1 MKCKILKTL
10 IISLILSLFAGLF
23 SINFN
28 TVYADSQNELNTK
41 FYLPSSPIEF
51 YDLTSPVALTYS
63 NGNYAFSEY
72 YDDKEN
78 NKNDVNSLVVY
89 NSATKSYT
97 KVTDSTSIQN
107 ISCIAL
113 YENFL
118 FYVSG
123 SKIYYADITDLSK
136 APVNTG
142 VYASN
147 YISVNGNT
155 IIANTNNSI
164 EIYEL
169 SFENETL
176 NLKHLYSISDESFI
190 GYIDD
195 SKDIYYQN
203 ANGFY
208 YYSIENST
216 VYEIFKGENKSAI
229 SLTGV
234 GNNLYYTTTDGLYEL
249 EKGENKTP
257 KLLLG
262 VNSSANSLG
271 SIKTPQGVCV
281 KDGTLLIAD
290 NSLNCVQEFSLETNS
305 FTNFAITTESTANYR
320 LTSDASSIFLS
331 ENYLY
336 ALDKTTLDNS
346 QNAKRLLKKS
356 IDNENEYVKIDLSF
370 LYENNPEYNIVD
382 FACSNDHILIYDGT
396 NLTLYK
402 QAETGLESV
411 YSIKNEAITSVS
423 YLDGNFYYTHTAKS
437 VELTHDYTKIYQL
450 TLPSET
456 NNLTEISSEQLTISE
471 EVKGVVTK
479 MTVDVFGNIY
489 LLYKDSAEA
498 TQYKLARFYANTL
511 NSQTV
516 LDIDDGTQPI
526 TLNCDFNGNVY
537 LLLNNNTI
545 NKYVLDSATNLYTK
559 QQFNLKLAGGTT
571 VKDFCLSYRSDSVY
585 YLSNAC
591 ILKNDDNLLNVSNL
605 NLISAENVNEKAIS
619 SEISFLTIKK
629 NAKIFKI
636 QLNDYKVVDGKKYFN
651 NIVPITELNS
661 SKCYPIISEIDN
673 DYYLVSYND
682 NVVALVRKTSVS
694 SEHNNGADATI
705 INKQD
710 YENYDITETRFNNE
724 SQVITNTDYVFSKP
738 IQSQNYL
745 LYSIE
750 KGTTVYKIIEY
761 SFNNKNYTLVSLTE
775 NGEPYGYIP
784 SGYLTSSIEYKNES
798 YGESTHVLGKN
809 SEKTVLDALM
819 IILIAFTITATA
831 LFIEYKLLFKSG
843 K

>member
-10 IISLILSLFAGLF
+10 LVSLVLSLFAGLF
-23 SINFN
+23 GINFN
-28 TVYADSQNELNTK
+28 TVYANNQNELKTK

-51 YDLTSPVALTYS
+51 YDLTSPVAITYL

-78 NKNDVNSLVVY
+78 NENDVNSLIVY
-89 NSATKSYT
+89 NATTKTYT
-97 KVTDSTSIQN
+97 KIKDTNSIVN

-118 FYVSG
+118 FYVSR
-123 SKIYYADITDLSK
+123 SEIYYVDITDLSK
-136 APVNTG
+136 TPVNTG
-142 VYASN
+142 IYAAT
-147 YISVNGNT
+147 YISINGNA
-155 IIANTNNSI
+155 IITNTSSSI
-164 EIYEL
+164 NVYEL
-169 SFENETL
+169 ATVNNEPTL
-176 NLKHLYSISDESFI
+176 TFRYSILAESFI

-195 SKDIYYQN
+195 GKNIYYQN

-208 YYSIENST
+208 YYSIDTST
-216 VYEIFKGENKSAI
+216 IYEIFKGENKSAI

-234 GNNLYYTTTDGLYEL
+234 NNKLYYTTTDGLYEL
-249 EKGENKTP
+249 EKGENITP
-257 KLLLG
+257 KLILV
-262 VNSSANSLG
+262 VNSNASLLG
-271 SIKTPQGVCV
+271 SIKTPQGVTS
-281 KDGTLLIAD
+281 KDGKLLIAD

-356 IDNENEYVKIDLSF
+356 IDNESEYTRIDLSF
-370 LYENNPEYNIVD
+370 LYENNPDYNIVD
-382 FACSNDHILIYDGT
+382 FACSNDHILLYDGT

-411 YSIKNEAITSVS
+411 YTIKNEAVTSVN

-437 VELTHDYTKIYQL
+437 VELTHDYTKIYQI
-450 TLPSET
+450 TLPNET
-456 NNLTEISSEQLTISE
+456 NNLTEITSQQLTISE
-471 EVKGVVTK
+471 EVKGVVAK

-489 LLYKDSAEA
+489 LLYKDSVEA

-511 NSQTV
+511 NSQMILDFGDTV
-516 LDIDDGTQPI
+516 NPLSI
-526 TLNCDFNGNVY
+526 NCDFAGNVY
-537 LLLNNNTI
+537 VLLDNNTV
-545 NKYVLDSATNLYTK
+545 NKYVLDNETELYVK
-559 QQFNLKLAGGTT
+559 QQFDINLAGGTT
-571 VKDFCLSYRSDSVY
+571 VKDFCLSYKSDSVY

-619 SEISFLTIKK
+619 SNVSFLTIKK

-636 QLNDYKVVDGKKYFN
+636 QLNDYKTIDGKKYFN
-651 NIVPITELNS
+651 NIVPITELNT
-661 SKCYPIISEIDN
+661 SKCYPIIAEIDS
-673 DYYLVSYND
+673 DYYLVSYTD
-682 NVVALVRKTSVS
+682 NIVALVRKTSVS
-694 SEHNNGADATI
+694 SEHNSGADATI
-705 INKQD
+705 IDKQ
-710 YENYDITETRFNNE
+710 NYASYGISETTFNSE
-724 SQVITNTDYVFSKP
+724 SQVITNTDYLFAKP
-738 IQSQNYL
+738 ICNQNYQL
-745 LYSIE
+745 NSIE
-750 KGTTVYKIIEY
+750 KGTTVYKIKEY
-761 SFNNKNYTLVSLTE
+761 SFNNRKFTLVSLSE

-784 SGYLTSSIEYKNES
+784 SGYLTNSIEYKNEA
-798 YGESTHVLGKN
+798 YTEQTLTIGVN
-809 SEKTVLDALM
+809 SKKTVLDALM